1 VTVIH
6 LWTVNHF
13 DKPMVGHP
21 RSVLEELDM
30 ADVVRL
36 VEQKEGTKPLQL
48 ALFGLNDDPRS
59 PQQTK
64 NLTYTMAL
72 WGSAPRFQV
81 YTSPADREAGK
92 YLKTV
97 ERDFMFGNRMYH
109 LTVAPA
115 RLKRGKSEI
124 EEYPGEREQLIEEVI
139 YKLATQPGRLSIV
152 GDKGVGLTFSLW
164 ELRQEL
170 NRTGHSLSSNEIKEA
185 LIILQ
190 SSTIEISRR
199 YDDPDDTGGEIRDT
213 LRTAT
218 FTALSFRERS
228 NEKNS
233 QTMVQFNPYV
243 ANAVMA
249 LDFSLIDYEM
259 CMRLRGLPARLL
271 FRRLTNNVV
280 YFGNDSG
287 VQIFRASEIIRD
299 CGISE
304 CKRKRDTLRKIT
316 DAVTA
321 LKTVGVI
328 DGFTMDDVYVGQAK
342 DDIIFTIHLSDSFM
356 AQTGYALK
364 RRNEIHASY
373 EQVMGEKPKRF
384 KPTTAA
390 DHLRLVRIKER
401 QVAEDKTGWSQAVT
415 CETDK

>member
-1 VTVIH
+1 
-6 LWTVNHF
+6 
-13 DKPMVGHP
+13 
-21 RSVLEELDM
+21 
-30 ADVVRL
+30 
-36 VEQKEGTKPLQL
+36 
-48 ALFGLNDDPRS
+48 
-59 PQQTK
+59 
-64 NLTYTMAL
+64 
-72 WGSAPRFQV
+72 
-81 YTSPADREAGK
+81 
-92 YLKTV
+92 
-97 ERDFMFGNRMYH
+97 
-109 LTVAPA
+109 
-115 RLKRGKSEI
+115 
-124 EEYPGEREQLIEEVI
+124 
-139 YKLATQPGRLSIV
+139 
-152 GDKGVGLTFSLW
+152 
-164 ELRQEL
+164 
-170 NRTGHSLSSNEIKEA
+170 
-185 LIILQ
+185 
-190 SSTIEISRR
+190 
-199 YDDPDDTGGEIRDT
+199 
-213 LRTAT
+213 
-218 FTALSFRERS
+218 
-228 NEKNS
+228 
-233 QTMVQFNPYV
+233 V

-401 QVAEDKTGWSQAVT
+401 QVAEDKTGSSQALT